1 MKKQILILAI
11 LIFPMVLLYPQKAK
25 PHTALVLIDIQAFY
39 FDTTKMPLVGREEA
53 AQKAAEILDYFR
65 KNNMPVIHVRHEGG
79 GDIRPE
85 VSPVEGEKVIEKQQ
99 VNAFLG
105 TDLLEYLRSMGI
117 TRLVLAGMQT
127 HMCLEAA
134 TRAAADY
141 GFHCTVISDAC
152 ATRDLTY
159 GDKTIKAE
167 DVHYSTLATLEVYA
181 KVMTAEEFLNAMTN

>member
-1 MKKQILILAI
+1 MKKQIFILAM
-11 LIFPMVLLYPQKAK
+11 LIFPLVSLYPQHAK
-25 PHTALVLIDIQAFY
+25 PNTALVLIDIQEFY

-85 VSPVEGEKVIEKQQ
+85 VSPLEGEKVIEKKQ

-105 TDLLEYLRSMGI
+105 TDLLDYLRSKGI

-127 HMCLEAA
+127 HMCLEGA

-141 GFHCTVISDAC
+141 GFRCTVIGDAC

-167 DVHYSTLATLEVYA
+167 DVHYSTLATLETYA
-181 KVMTAEEFLNAMTN
+181 KVMTTDEFLSSVPK